1 MKTYDKFTGKRI
13 LIWGYGREGKSTEHF
28 LARFCRP
35 EKVEVFE
42 GKREDIN
49 EDLYD
54 YIVKSPGI
62 IMDDDNIKYTSQ
74 TQIFLENFRQNTVG
88 ITGTKGKST
97 TSALLHHVLSA
108 AGKKTVLLGNIGAPC
123 LDYYDQI
130 DDDTVAVFEMSCH
143 QLAHVTVSPHIAVF
157 LNLYEEHLD
166 YYKTLDRYF
175 AAKANIAKF
184 QTDRDFLF
192 VGGNVP
198 AMPANAPIVRIDFND
213 IPDYNLKI
221 FGNHNNYNAHFVYT
235 IAHNVFGIEDGIIRS
250 ALSDFTALTHRLQL
264 VGSINGVDYIDDS
277 ISTIPNATIQ
287 ALDSVP
293 NAKTVLIGGMDRGI
307 NYDILIEYI
316 NQHTEYNYIFSYD
329 SGRRIFDSINH
340 TDNCYYRENLEEAVK
355 LAASVTKSGEAIL
368 LSPAAASYGY
378 FKNFEERGDAFKKYC
393 GFSSDC

>member
-1 MKTYDKFTGKRI
+1 MPPAG
-13 LIWGYGREGKSTEHF
+13 S
-28 LARFCRP
+28 C
-35 EKVEVFE
+35 
-42 GKREDIN
+42 
-49 EDLYD
+49 D
-54 YIVKSPGI
+54 YIAS
-62 IMDDDNIKYTSQ
+62 Y
-74 TQIFLENFRQNTVG
+74 
-88 ITGTKGKST
+88 
-97 TSALLHHVLSA
+97 
-108 AGKKTVLLGNIGAPC
+108 
-123 LDYYDQI
+123 
-130 DDDTVAVFEMSCH
+130 
-143 QLAHVTVSPHIAVF
+143 

-184 QTDRDFLF
+184 QTDDDYLF

-213 IPDYNLKI
+213 IPDYSLKI
-221 FGNHNNYNAHFVYT
+221 FGHHNNYNAHFVYT
-235 IAHNVFGIEDGIIRS
+235 IAHNVFGIEDEIIRP
-250 ALSDFTALTHRLQL
+250 ALSDFTALAHRLQL

-307 NYDILIEYI
+307 NYDILTGYI
-316 NQHTEYNYIFSYD
+316 NKHPEYNYIFSYD

-340 TDNCYYRENLEEAVK
+340 TENCYYRENLEEAVK
-355 LAASVTKSGEAIL
+355 LAASITKSGEAIL

-393 GFSSDC
+393 GLS